1 VGGVG
6 VLDGTETEAFVEA
19 GGGGVDGAQTD
30 GTELA
35 AGMIEEGDDERAAK
49 TLAARGG
56 TDVDATDAA
65 GLRIVEKGI
74 DVEATN
80 GGEEIVFKAAEEDF
94 SRLVESVF
102 RAGRLVDE
110 CIDEMEAFGAC
121 LRVKCVEA
129 GDGKG
134 DGAGHGKQGTAF

>member
-1 VGGVG
+1 MGGVG

-30 GTELA
+30 GTEL

-102 RAGRLVDE
+102 RAGPLVDE

-121 LRVKCVEA
+121 LGVECVEA
-129 GDGKG
+129 GDWKG
-134 DGAGHGKQGTAF
+134 DGAEHGKQGTAF